1 VETAKPS
8 ISIVIPAFNEE
19 SVIRQCLFAALYQS
33 VPAAEIIVVD
43 NMSTDSTADLV
54 RQVQGEYP
62 DAPIKLLQQDEEQGL
77 IPTRNFGLDRATGDV
92 LGRIDAD
99 SILEPDW
106 VAQVQEAFM
115 DPEVM
120 AATGPV
126 LYYDMPLRRFGL
138 QADDR
143 MRRFVLKLA
152 KKQYHFL
159 FGSNMALRRGAWDI
173 IRHDV
178 CRDEADE
185 MHEDIDVSVHLADH
199 GLKILYV
206 PEMVSG
212 MSARRLEDSPKD
224 YRYYV
229 TRFDRTYANHKIKN
243 RVLQVPRLIFMG
255 VYYPAKLLRRV
266 HQARTKQV
274 VPRGGI

>member
-1 VETAKPS
+1 V
-8 ISIVIPAFNEE
+8 SIVIPAFNEE
-19 SVIRQCLFAALYQS
+19 SVIRQCIYAAVCQS
-33 VPAAEIIVVD
+33 VAPWEIIVVD
-43 NMSTDSTADLV
+43 NKSTDGTADLV
-54 RQVQGEYP
+54 RAMQGEYP
-62 DAPIKLLQQDEEQGL
+62 DVQLILLEQDAEQGL
-77 IPTRNFGLDRATGDV
+77 IPTRNFGLDHATGEI

-99 SILEPDW
+99 SVLEPDW
-106 VAQVQEAFM
+106 VERVQAAFA

-120 AATGPV
+120 ACTGPV

-143 MRRFVLKLA
+143 LRRFVLKLA

-159 FGSNMALRRGAWDI
+159 FGSNMAIRRGAWDI
-173 IRHDV
+173 IRSEV

-185 MHEDIDVSVHLADH
+185 MHEDIDISVHLADH
-199 GLKILYV
+199 ALRIQYV
-206 PEMVSG
+206 PEMISG

-229 TRFDRTYANHKIKN
+229 TRFDRTYNVHKIDRRMA
-243 RVLQVPRLIFMG
+243 RVPMLIFMS

-266 HQARTKQV
+266 HQARTQV
-274 VPRGGI
+274 RVTRGGL